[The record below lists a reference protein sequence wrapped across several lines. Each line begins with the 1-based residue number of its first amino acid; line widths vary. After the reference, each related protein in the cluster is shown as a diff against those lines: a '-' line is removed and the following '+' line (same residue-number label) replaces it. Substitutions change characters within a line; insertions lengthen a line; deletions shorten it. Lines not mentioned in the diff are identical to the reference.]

1 MQRTWHT
8 QTPKTFID
16 QTVPA
21 AALPLPE
28 LNALRRR
35 AVQLRVDG
43 HSLTRIQD
51 ATGLSVPTIIK
62 ACKAFETGGWQA
74 IEVQQRG
81 RPRGA
86 GRALD
91 PAQEAALRQAALQQ
105 PPEAA
110 GLAPGLWDVAALQ
123 ALAQGRWGL
132 ALEARAV
139 SRLLE
144 RWGVALRSVAESAP
158 PQGPAAA
165 WATAE
170 WPRLLAEARGTGRHL
185 PSAGTPAPPVRIRC
199 RGVWWVAQ
207 PPTMTGASSSW
218 MNSLRFSG
226 SLSDEDTCS
235 AETVVPRM
243 TTMSAP
249 ACEAMGASRPAPW
262 GDVATATV
270 TPAARRSVMRA
281 LTSSESTGRA
291 A

>member
-74 IEVQQRG
+74 IEVQPRG

-86 GRALD
+86 GRALE
-91 PAQEAALRQAALQQ
+91 PGQEAELRHAALQQ

-110 GLAPGLWDVAALQ
+110 GLPPGLWDVAAVQ
-123 ALAQGRWGL
+123 ALAQARWGL

-144 RWGVALRSVAESAP
+144 R
-158 PQGPAAA
+158 
-165 WATAE
+165 
-170 WPRLLAEARGTGRHL
+170 
-185 PSAGTPAPPVRIRC
+185 
-199 RGVWWVAQ
+199 
-207 PPTMTGASSSW
+207 
-218 MNSLRFSG
+218 
-226 SLSDEDTCS
+226 
-235 AETVVPRM
+235 
-243 TTMSAP
+243 
-249 ACEAMGASRPAPW
+249 
-262 GDVATATV
+262 
-270 TPAARRSVMRA
+270 
-281 LTSSESTGRA
+281 
-291 A
+291 